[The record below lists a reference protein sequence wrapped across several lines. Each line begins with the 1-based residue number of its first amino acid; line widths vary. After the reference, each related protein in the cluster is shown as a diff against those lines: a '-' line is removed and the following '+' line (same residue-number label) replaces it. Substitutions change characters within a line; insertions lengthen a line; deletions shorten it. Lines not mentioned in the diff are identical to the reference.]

1 MNFSPKL
8 RSKRII
14 IPTVAA
20 AVLLGVGGTAWAAT
34 SSDDQGLTGK
44 DLDRASSAALQAT
57 GGGKVTGAETSDD
70 AGEAYEVEVR
80 MPDGSETDVTLDKGF
95 KVLQQDHEGP
105 EGHDAPDAD
114 DRPLTAAEQSSVEQA
129 ALAAVGGTGAKVT
142 KTEASDDA
150 PEAFEAEV
158 LAADGKTWDV
168 SLDAQFK
175 VLDKHLDD

>member
-1 MNFSPKL
+1 MNISPKL

-20 AVLLGVGGTAWAAT
+20 ALLLGVGGTAWAAT
-34 SSDDQGLTGK
+34 SSNDQGLTGK
-44 DLDRASSAALQAT
+44 DLDRASAAALKAT

-80 MPDGSETDVTLDKGF
+80 MPDGSETDVTLDKSF
-95 KVLQQDHEGP
+95 AVIKQDKD
-105 EGHDAPDAD
+105 HDGPDAD
-114 DRPLTAAEQSSVEQA
+114 DRPLTAAEQTSVEQA
-129 ALAAVGGTGAKVT
+129 ALAAVGGQGAKIS
-142 KTEASDDA
+142 KAEASDDT

-158 LAADGKTWDV
+158 LTADGKTWDV

>member
-1 MNFSPKL
+1 MNISPKL

-20 AVLLGVGGTAWAAT
+20 ALLLGVGGTAWAAT
-34 SSDDQGLTGK
+34 SSNDQGLTGK
-44 DLDRASSAALQAT
+44 DLDRARSAALQAT

-80 MPDGSETDVTLDKGF
+80 MPDGSEIDVTLDKSF
-95 KVLQQDHEGP
+95 AVIKQDKD
-105 EGHDAPDAD
+105 HDGPDAD
-114 DRPLTAAEQSSVEQA
+114 DRPLTAAEQASVEQA
-129 ALAAVGGTGAKVT
+129 ALAAVGAQGAKVT

-158 LAADGKTWDV
+158 LTTDGKTWDV